1 MVDTIFRSWRRCLEE
16 GCASDKFAGR
26 KFAGRK
32 EIYTG
37 AVGIFAIIFML
48 AAGLGELDGPLSAV
62 LILAGLLVYA
72 ASIRRLVLDYQN
84 HSRSRRLPGSLQ
96 AKLSGQGGR
105 VTQLFLLN
113 EEGGRIRAWN
123 LEGETGMSIGKGM
136 GGHNEND
143 VDIDLSGSP
152 NAATVAG
159 FHAVLNYAGGSWF
172 VENLGPQGSALLRR
186 GGREYRLAAG
196 EPLQLRQEDILQ
208 LGLCRLLAA

>member
-1 MVDTIFRSWRRCLEE
+1 MLDTICRSWMRCRDT
-16 GCASDKFAGR
+16 GCADGNFAGR
-26 KFAGRK
+26 KSTGRK

-48 AAGLGELDGPLSAV
+48 SAGLGNLDGLLSAV
-62 LILAGLLVYA
+62 LIFLGMLIYA
-72 ASIRRLVLDYQN
+72 AVIGRLVLDYQN
-84 HSRSRRLPGSLQ
+84 QCRQLPVIRQTELSEQGS
-96 AKLSGQGGR
+96 R

-113 EEGGRIRAWN
+113 EAGGRIRAWS
-123 LEGETGMSIGKGM
+123 LEGETGLLIGRRQGWH
-136 GGHNEND
+136 GGSD
-143 VDIDLSGSP
+143 ADIDLSGSP

-159 FHAVLNYAGGSWF
+159 CHAVLNYAGGGWL
-172 VENLGPQGSALLRR
+172 VESLGPGGSVLLHR